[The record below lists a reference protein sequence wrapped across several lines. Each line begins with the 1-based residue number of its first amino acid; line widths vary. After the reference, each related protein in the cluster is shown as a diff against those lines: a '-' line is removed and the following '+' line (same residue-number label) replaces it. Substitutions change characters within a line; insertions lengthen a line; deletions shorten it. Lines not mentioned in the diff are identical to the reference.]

1 MGHTGVMG
9 RKIHRTGGYRNS
21 PLPPTRQITSEVN
34 RLRRCSTVFEVSIRL
49 CWAVALLEDLHSVR
63 LEVLP
68 HLTIAPLHARRL
80 ERSALIPLWGVMV
93 VCFIRQAASALKI
106 TAPLSAGAGSDRQ
119 CDDTPQKLPQFGK
132 E

>member
-1 MGHTGVMG
+1 MGHTGVTG

-63 LEVLP
+63 LEVQP

-93 VCFIRQAASALKI
+93 VCFISCTESEDFSR
-106 TAPLSAGAGSDRQ
+106 
-119 CDDTPQKLPQFGK
+119 
-132 E
+132 